1 MNNEKST
8 PYEFSFDEK
17 KLCYELFTLRNN
29 KIRTVVKHK
38 IIKET
43 MGDIYDKVT
52 KYLLHIEN
60 VNPIEVRQLLRK
72 YTVLLSYIYL
82 CSVENVNME
91 DICSKKVIKEIE
103 YILENISVE
112 VMKKPLT
119 SKNFLSDLYNDIDY
133 NDALMKLKSKL
144 IKVNQDA
151 YEKVNKLLR
160 GEFNY
165 FSKNTDLAIFEKY
178 NEMRRFDM
186 IVAENLLNTDFFSF
200 NVDFDEDFIHN
211 ILNEKTKI
219 PASKLRIAKTYVGH
233 LIHYA
238 FMNND
243 FRFEKKVEY
252 LGYTLFQFC
261 TAEKNASFNKIGVK
275 FIIEKVVV
283 LEEVEYFTF
292 TYNGIKGEFTKS
304 GIKYSMIG

>member
-72 YTVLLSYIYL
+72 YSVLLSYIYL

-133 NDALMKLKSKL
+133 NDALMKLKRKL

-151 YEKVNKLLR
+151 YEKVNKLLI
-160 GEFNY
+160 EAIDAEYVYNVK
-165 FSKNTDLAIFEKY
+165 KNKRQRFLCRNAL
-178 NEMRRFDM
+178 RRTKTIGFPTE
-186 IVAENLLNTDFFSF
+186 AER
-200 NVDFDEDFIHN
+200 
-211 ILNEKTKI
+211 K
-219 PASKLRIAKTYVGH
+219 
-233 LIHYA
+233 
-238 FMNND
+238 
-243 FRFEKKVEY
+243 
-252 LGYTLFQFC
+252 QQ
-261 TAEKNASFNKIGVK
+261 
-275 FIIEKVVV
+275 
-283 LEEVEYFTF
+283 
-292 TYNGIKGEFTKS
+292 
-304 GIKYSMIG
+304 